1 MKPCPH
7 HTGVVENHQCTL
19 GQILGQMAES
29 VLADIPVAVHQQL
42 ALVALGKGE
51 FRNAFLRQ
59 RIVVVLYVY
68 VLRLHHT
75 YFACKGTLF
84 S

>member
-7 HTGVVENHQCTL
+7 HTGVVENHQRPL

-29 VLADIPVAVHQQL
+29 ILADVSVTVHKQL

-51 FRNAFLRQ
+51 FRYTILWQ
-59 RIVVVLYVY
+59 RVIIVLDVY
-68 VLRLHHT
+68 MLRLHHT
-75 YFACKGTLF
+75 EFACKGTLF
-84 S
+84 